1 MVTTALCQPCLFLPC
16 QYHFSISKPY
26 VASKNAS
33 SAFYTSGLCFT
44 VKRRS
49 GHLSTVISAATKTA
63 KSPAEEEWKIKRQL
77 LLNKKVRSVEVNEA
91 FRLQKEN
98 GYVILDVRRE
108 GEFKD
113 YHPKGAINVEIYRL
127 IRDWTAWDI
136 ARRAAFAFFGI
147 FSGTEENPQF
157 LEDVRSKLGKN
168 SKIIVACSA
177 GGTMRPTPNLPEG
190 QQSRSLIAAYLLAL
204 DGYTTLL
211 HLEGGLY
218 AWNKAGLPVEYAE
231 E

>member
-1 MVTTALCQPCLFLPC
+1 MVTTAVYQPCLFLSG
-16 QYHFSISKPY
+16 QNHFSISKPCL
-26 VASKNAS
+26 ASKYAS
-33 SAFYTSGLCFT
+33 NAFYSSGLCFT
-44 VKRRS
+44 MKRRS

-63 KSPAEEEWKIKRQL
+63 KTPADEEWKIKRQF

-108 GEFKD
+108 AEFKD
-113 YHPKGAINVEIYRL
+113 YHPEGAINVEIYRL
-127 IRDWTAWDI
+127 IKDWTAWDI

-147 FSGTEENPQF
+147 FAGTEENPQF
-157 LEDVRSKLGKN
+157 LEDVRSKLRKN

-177 GGTMRPTPNLPEG
+177 GGTMKPTPNLPEG

-218 AWNKAGLPVEYAE
+218 AWNKAGLPVEYSE